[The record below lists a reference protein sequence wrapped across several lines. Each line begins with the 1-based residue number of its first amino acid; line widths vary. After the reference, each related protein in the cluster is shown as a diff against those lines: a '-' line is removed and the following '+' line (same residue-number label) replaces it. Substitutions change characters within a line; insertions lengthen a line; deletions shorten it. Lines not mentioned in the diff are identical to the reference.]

1 MIYSPGSDVKIPI
14 CLKTCLVH
22 IIDKLRIRRPSD
34 LPVWRSQRQC
44 QMVVGTRSAAFAKVK
59 CHLEQEKGIPA
70 GGSRLN
76 TCAVAFMA
84 QNKHS
89 HCQSAWCHSQDPLT
103 NPYLH
108 PPSCFALIE
117 WILYGIQ
124 ALSVRIVSNLNQ
136 KIKLLHHCS
145 CKLLLFTPVTA
156 ISICNIFHYNCWN

>member
-1 MIYSPGSDVKIPI
+1 MIYSPDSDIKIPI
-14 CLKTCLVH
+14 CLKMCYLTGHLVH

-44 QMVVGTRSAAFAKVK
+44 QMAVGPRSAAFAKVK

-89 HCQSAWCHSQDPLT
+89 DCQSAWCHSQDPPT
-103 NPYLH
+103 HPYLH
-108 PPSCFALIE
+108 MHPHP
-117 WILYGIQ
+117 
-124 ALSVRIVSNLNQ
+124 V
-136 KIKLLHHCS
+136 LH
-145 CKLLLFTPVTA
+145 
-156 ISICNIFHYNCWN
+156 